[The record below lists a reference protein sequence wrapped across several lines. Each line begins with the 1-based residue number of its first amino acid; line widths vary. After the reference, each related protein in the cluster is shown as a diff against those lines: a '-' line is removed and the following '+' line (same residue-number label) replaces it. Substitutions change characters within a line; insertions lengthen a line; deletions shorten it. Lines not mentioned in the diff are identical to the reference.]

1 MFCLHG
7 CTHEHEKLM
16 KPEEGNGTGVA
27 DVVSHHGRLTAE
39 SSLQPLENVLNK
51 PHYRKRIHSRFKKM
65 Q

>member
-1 MFCLHG
+1 
-7 CTHEHEKLM
+7 M
-16 KPEEGNGTGVA
+16 KPEEGNRTGVA
-27 DVVSHHGRLTAE
+27 DVVSHHGVLQIEPSGRLTAE